1 MAASTDRASVD
12 PRVHD
17 RRLTALAIVAVVP
30 VAMAFTD
37 QIRHGGVDPRP
48 TVVVSAVMFLLVVL
62 RLIDLVRDQRNLIEE
77 RALIQGTLER
87 LSVEDAL
94 TGLVNRRGF
103 SARLADTLARSPV
116 STSVMLFDLDD
127 FKQVNDS
134 HGHGAGDAVLVAV
147 GQRLRTGVRAG
158 DTVARLGGD
167 EFAALMIDLS
177 GPLSAL
183 AVAERL
189 AKALTEPV
197 MVGDTLVQV
206 GVSIGI
212 AMPGPNGTDADT
224 LLRNA
229 DLALYRAKERQDRR
243 IELYDEEL
251 HREAVRSLVLR
262 NDLPSAIVHGQLLLE
277 FQPIVDLAS
286 SRPIALEALVRWRH
300 PELGVLPPAEFMPIA
315 ESSGAAAALG
325 RWVVTQACTALG
337 SWPDT
342 GDPVRVNVNL
352 ATAQV
357 RDEHL
362 VDDVREA
369 IATAGIE
376 PSRLVF
382 EVTEA
387 ILDLGPGVR
396 ARLAE
401 LANLGVGLSIDD
413 FGTGYSS
420 LARVGQLRLEE
431 LKIDR
436 SLLETDRRL
445 LGAVRSF
452 ATSLGLRVV
461 MEGVQSRRELRLVR
475 DLGFDAAQG
484 YVIGRPMAADSVPA
498 YLTRTARARPT
509 APLLPV
515 AAIGA

>member
-1 MAASTDRASVD
+1 
-12 PRVHD
+12 
-17 RRLTALAIVAVVP
+17 
-30 VAMAFTD
+30 
-37 QIRHGGVDPRP
+37 
-48 TVVVSAVMFLLVVL
+48 
-62 RLIDLVRDQRNLIEE
+62 
-77 RALIQGTLER
+77 
-87 LSVEDAL
+87 
-94 TGLVNRRGF
+94 
-103 SARLADTLARSPV
+103 
-116 STSVMLFDLDD
+116 
-127 FKQVNDS
+127 
-134 HGHGAGDAVLVAV
+134 
-147 GQRLRTGVRAG
+147 
-158 DTVARLGGD
+158 
-167 EFAALMIDLS
+167 
-177 GPLSAL
+177 
-183 AVAERL
+183 
-189 AKALTEPV
+189 
-197 MVGDTLVQV
+197 
-206 GVSIGI
+206 
-212 AMPGPNGTDADT
+212 
-224 LLRNA
+224 
-229 DLALYRAKERQDRR
+229 
-243 IELYDEEL
+243 
-251 HREAVRSLVLR
+251 
-262 NDLPSAIVHGQLLLE
+262 VHGQLLLE